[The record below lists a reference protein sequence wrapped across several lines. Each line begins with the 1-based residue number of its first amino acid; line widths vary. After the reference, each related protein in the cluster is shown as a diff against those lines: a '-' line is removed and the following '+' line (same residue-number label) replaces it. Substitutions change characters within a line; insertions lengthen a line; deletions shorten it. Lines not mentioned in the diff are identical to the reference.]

1 MNPRAELRLL
11 VCAVQFLTRLPTPR
25 LRRFEPDWT
34 VRAARYYPLAG
45 QLVGLISAAV
55 LLAASRAYSG
65 PLPAMLAIATGA
77 LITGGLHED
86 GLADTFDGLGGGRTR
101 EARLAIMKDS
111 RIGTYGA
118 LALGF
123 VAALRVAALASLPP
137 GSAAAALLFAH
148 GAARAA
154 AVVVMA
160 ASPYA
165 GDPTAAKLPV
175 PTRAVTATEAT
186 VACLLAFWPALLL
199 GWQGALAGLVLAALS
214 TALAAR
220 QASRLIGGHTGD
232 VLGAVEQLAEAALL
246 LGAAAGMGR

>member
-25 LRRFEPDWT
+25 LRGFEPDWT
-34 VRAARYYPLAG
+34 VRAARYYPLVG
-45 QLVGLISAAV
+45 QLVGLICAGV
-55 LLAASRAYSG
+55 LLAASRVLGG
-65 PLPAMLAIATGA
+65 PLPAILAIAAGA
-77 LITGGLHED
+77 LVTGGFHED
-86 GLADTFDGLGGGRTR
+86 GLADTLDGLAGGGTR

-118 LALGF
+118 LALGL
-123 VAALRVAALASLPP
+123 VTALRIAALASLPP
-137 GSAAAALLFAH
+137 WRAAAALLFAH
-148 GAARAA
+148 GVARAA

-165 GDPTAAKLPV
+165 GDPAAAKFP
-175 PTRAVTATEAT
+175 PPMRGVTAKEAAA
-186 VACLLAFWPALLL
+186 ACLLAAWAAVLL
-199 GWQGALAGLVLAALS
+199 GWQGALAGLALAALS

-232 VLGAVEQLAEAALL
+232 VLGAVEQLAEASLL
-246 LGAAAGMGR
+246 LGAAAARGP